1 MDDYA
6 NNTTKQKI
14 IEKCI
19 DNSYQIRNKISMSMF
34 GWKSKLFNLKDSM
47 IYNLLNLNVQF
58 VPQTSSIHL
67 LYKIYNPNETKGLK
81 SYNDALD
88 KFLFFSYRSNYKE
101 QINIKNN
108 SIYTSDCGW
117 GCMIRSSQMIFSR
130 VIYKIFKYIY
140 KGKFSSK
147 IIIKSIIPFFMDDNI
162 YISDM
167 DIQTSDYTKIGMDS
181 YIQKLNEF
189 LEEKIKVNEYKTSH
203 IQSFDPPFSIHK
215 ICIIGEIFGRTCG
228 EWFSDYELPKIYDI
242 INTTFNIIPNL
253 SIMHFNSD
261 IDMPAVIDKCFDKIQ
276 NCEENTNLSENKYF
290 FNEKNEKFIFKKI
303 GVIFVSV
310 RLGVSTISSD
320 YYSSIK
326 KLFECKQFLGFIGG
340 KVNSAMYFFG
350 YCDDDLLFLDPHLN
364 QKSNNNLDKANFNTY
379 SQKIVYKLPLKSLQS
394 AFTIGFLFRNA
405 REFKELYSFL
415 KNFKKD
421 EIYPC
426 LHMHF
431 EPYKKDDTELQK
443 KIEYN
448 FNNDEDD
455 F

>member
-1 MDDYA
+1 MDDDS
-6 NNTTKQKI
+6 NNSIRRKI

-19 DNSYQIRNKISMSMF
+19 NSSYQFRNKLGFSMF

-47 IYNLLNLNVQF
+47 IYNLLNLNVSF

-67 LYKIYNPNETKGLK
+67 LYKIYNPNESKGLK
-81 SYNDALD
+81 KYNEALD
-88 KFLFFSYRSNYKE
+88 KFLLFSYRSNYKE

-130 VIYKIFKYIY
+130 AIYKIFKYIY
-140 KGKFSSK
+140 KGKYSSK
-147 IIIKSIIPFFMDDNI
+147 TIVKSIIPFFMDDNI

-189 LEEKIKVNEYKTSH
+189 LEEKIKINEYKTSH

-215 ICIIGEIFGRTCG
+215 ICILGEIFGRTCG

-253 SIMHFNSD
+253 SILHFNSD
-261 IDMPAVIDKCFDKIQ
+261 IDMHSVIDKCFDKVD
-276 NCEENTNLSENKYF
+276 NNDEKTDLTENF
-290 FNEKNEKFIFKKI
+290 FNEKNEKYKFKKMGI
-303 GVIFVSV
+303 IFVSV
-310 RLGVSTISSD
+310 RLGLSTISSD

-350 YCDDDLLFLDPHLN
+350 YCDYDLLFLDPHLN
-364 QKSNNNLDKANFNTY
+364 QNSNNNLDKANFNTY
-379 SQKIVYKLPLKSLQS
+379 IQKIVYKLPLKSLQS
-394 AFTIGFLFRNA
+394 AFTIGFLFRNVK
-405 REFKELYSFL
+405 EFKELYSFL

-426 LHMHF
+426 FHIHF
-431 EPYKKDDTELQK
+431 EPYKKDDVGLQNI
-443 KIEYN
+443 IECN
-448 FNNDEDD
+448 INNDQDD